1 MLYRLNNLTV
11 LLTLVAPGSRSAL
24 GTPAGSTVPAV
35 LARGPLG
42 ARVGSGPAL
51 SLGGG
56 PAAALRHPALVG
68 WGLPPEEIQPVHSQ
82 GPQTA
87 REVVRLD
94 LPRTAQYGVH
104 VLDPSD
110 RQRGA
115 AQLQDPVNRPI
126 TLL

>member
-1 MLYRLNNLTV
+1 MLYLLNNLTV
-11 LLTLVAPGSRSAL
+11 LLTLVALGSGFAL
-24 GTPAGSTVPAV
+24 GTPTGSAVPAV

-56 PAAALRHPALVG
+56 PPAALRHPALVCR
-68 WGLPPEEIQPVHSQ
+68 GLPPEEVQPVHAQ
-82 GPQTA
+82 GPQAA
-87 REVVRLD
+87 REVVSLD
-94 LPRTAQYGVH
+94 LPRTAQYCVH

-115 AQLQDPVNRPI
+115 AQL
-126 TLL
+126 

>member
-1 MLYRLNNLTV
+1 MLYLLNNLTV
-11 LLTLVAPGSRSAL
+11 LLTLVALGSGFAL
-24 GTPAGSTVPAV
+24 GTPTGSAVPAV

-42 ARVGSGPAL
+42 AWVGSGPAL

-56 PAAALRHPALVG
+56 PAAALRDPALVG
-68 WGLPPEEIQPVHSQ
+68 WGLPPEEVQPVHAQ

-94 LPRTAQYGVH
+94 LPRTAQDGVH

-115 AQLQDPVNRPI
+115 AQLKDPVNRPI
-126 TLL
+126 ALL